1 MAVPNAF
8 AVAMSQSITFH
19 RNFLERKV
27 MIHWKLTL
35 DSREVATLRL
45 AGELGGFIADQANC
59 ILPVD
64 EYLAEVVQE
73 GDLVEEGLGKRA
85 T

>member
-1 MAVPNAF
+1 MAVPDTF
-8 AVAMSQSITFH
+8 AVAVSQSITFH

-27 MIHWKLTL
+27 VIHRKLTL

-45 AGELGGFIADQANC
+45 VGELGGFIADQANC
-59 ILPVD
+59 VLPVD
-64 EYLAEVVQE
+64 KYLAEVVQE
-73 GDLVEEGLGKRA
+73 GDLIEEGLGEGA